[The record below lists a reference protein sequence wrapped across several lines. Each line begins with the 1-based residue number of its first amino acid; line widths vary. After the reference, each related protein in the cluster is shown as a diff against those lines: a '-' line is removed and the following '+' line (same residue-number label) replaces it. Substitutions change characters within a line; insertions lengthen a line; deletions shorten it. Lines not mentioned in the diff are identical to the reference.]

1 MKILNKYILSFALIL
16 SVSTFAQDAAEGEPT
31 TIQGLLQLVEQGRT
45 TEQGVNA
52 KREADFLADKNKQAA
67 KLAAEKREL
76 ARQEKIADQLEAEYK
91 KNDAILVVK
100 EAAYKKELGSLVEL
114 FGHLQSSAGEAS
126 ALFADSL
133 TSAQYGRERETF
145 LNDLSAKMSS
155 ATELP
160 TIRELAL

>member
-16 SVSTFAQDAAEGEPT
+16 SVSTFSQDAAEGEPT

-100 EAAYKKELGSLVEL
+100 EAAYKKELGSLV
-114 FGHLQSSAGEAS
+114 
-126 ALFADSL
+126 
-133 TSAQYGRERETF
+133 
-145 LNDLSAKMSS
+145 
-155 ATELP
+155 
-160 TIRELAL
+160 

>member
-1 MKILNKYILSFALIL
+1 MKTLNKYILSFALIA
-16 SVSTFAQDAAEGEPT
+16 SVSTFTQEAAEGEPT

-45 TEQGVNA
+45 TEQSVNA
-52 KREADFLADKNKQAA
+52 KREAEFLADKNKQAS

-76 ARQEKIADQLEAEYK
+76 ARQEKIADELEAEYK

-126 ALFADSL
+126 ALL
-133 TSAQYGRERETF
+133 
-145 LNDLSAKMSS
+145 LI
-155 ATELP
+155 P
-160 TIRELAL
+160 

>member
-1 MKILNKYILSFALIL
+1 MKILNKCILSFALIT
-16 SVSTFAQDAAEGEPT
+16 SISTYAQEETEGEPT

-67 KLAAEKREL
+67 ILAAEKREL
-76 ARQEKIADQLEAEYK
+76 ARQERIADQLEEEYK

-114 FGHLQSSAGEAS
+114 FGHLQS
-126 ALFADSL
+126 LSL
-133 TSAQYGRERETF
+133 
-145 LNDLSAKMSS
+145 
-155 ATELP
+155 
-160 TIRELAL
+160 IHI